1 MLNHLEY
8 LTMSIKTYFE
18 GTIYLCVLFL
28 LGFSSR
34 IQAQEK
40 NQLVPKWTKKELLFE
55 DYGTKD
61 WTEKWF
67 LDGERAKV
75 ENLPMGM
82 YYAAGSEAKNDT
94 CHAVLW
100 TKKSF
105 QGNLLIEFD
114 YTRVDTAKKFVNIIY
129 FFATGEGTDEYPK
142 DITLWSDK
150 RKVPTMSKYF
160 RNMNTYHISFA
171 AIRNNGK
178 GDYIRLRRYNPNG
191 LRLKGSDILPD
202 NFDTGLFKPFHNYHI
217 QVVRLNNYIAM
228 FVQNKND
235 LEDAKLCEWDVSQVP
250 SCDEGR
256 VGLRHMYTRSAI
268 YKDFKIWRIE

>member
-1 MLNHLEY
+1 MYFNS
-8 LTMSIKTYFE
+8 SISLSLF
-18 GTIYLCVLFL
+18 FL
-28 LGFSSR
+28 LDLS
-34 IQAQEK
+34 ITMQAQEK
-40 NQLVPKWTKKELLFE
+40 NSPAVKWVKKELLFE
-55 DYGTKD
+55 DVGTKD

-67 LDGERAKV
+67 LDGERAKL
-75 ENLPMGM
+75 ENLPLGM

-100 TKKSF
+100 TKNSF

-114 YTRVDTAKKFVNIIY
+114 YTRVDTSKSFVNIIY
-129 FFATGEGTDEYPK
+129 FLATGEGTEEYPK
-142 DITLWSDK
+142 DISLWNDK

-160 RNMNTYHISFA
+160 RNMHTYHISFA
-171 AIRNNGK
+171 AITNNGK

-191 LRLKGSDILPD
+191 LQLKGSDILPD
-202 NFDTGLFKPFHNYHI
+202 NFDTGLFKPFHNYHL
-217 QVVRLNNYIAM
+217 QVVRLDNYIAM
-228 FVQNKND
+228 LVQNKND
-235 LEDAKLCEWDVSQVP
+235 LEDSKLCEWDVSQVP